1 MYTNAQRRSNV
12 RRRET
17 GEGREG
23 EMEGEVEE
31 GGGVMKFGKSRS
43 IDMAER
49 GKERLRPKL
58 RERGEASRYY
68 SHL

>member
-31 GGGVMKFGKSRS
+31 GGGVMKFGKVILENSCS
-43 IDMAER
+43 EIF
-49 GKERLRPKL
+49 
-58 RERGEASRYY
+58 Y
-68 SHL
+68 